1 MIIPADRSSLHLD
14 YDGDSSFDSEADQT
28 RSYPV
33 THPPAEA
40 PLCTQCQL
48 TDAAYFDL
56 SCLKCLQVFVNP
68 QTSISQIFAVMRQW
82 NPHTQR
88 SIKFCIQQ
96 VLERNGHVNDRDS
109 LSDMT
114 LLHFACKAG
123 AAGIGDPQVAAEVV
137 QDLISRGADIYARC
151 RWTQMTPLHYAALFD
166 SEPITKILLNA
177 NQAIDIDSPCNEY
190 ENGSALH
197 IAAHNLAVNSALVL
211 VEFGAN
217 TKLKDN
223 LGRTPLEC
231 IPDGSKYE
239 HIPHTEQIIG
249 QLQDILSRE
258 SKSGTKSPGRNGYK
272 KAAESVAGRAML
284 KTMWLNVG
292 DRILVDKAKG
302 ATLRYCGT
310 VDFASGVWVGVELD
324 TPEGKND
331 GIIQDTIYFKCSPNH
346 GLFVPLNRVS
356 KYPSSSSGYQS
367 TITLK
372 ASSIRQL
379 NVSKSPTN
387 VTKTPVKV
395 EEINVGDKVMVTT
408 LNGTRHRGVVRF
420 RGETKFAS
428 GLWYGVELDKPEGR
442 NSGSVQGVG
451 YFSCPEKHGVFATGS
466 KLQKIHVEPEPPRR
480 ATTLTRRSSL
490 NLPAKPAP
498 SSAPSTMRRSL
509 STQHRANESLFSNS
523 PSSAGQGPRSL
534 GSKIDSNKP
543 GWQSITLIE
552 TIKPTKK
559 KANQHWLDLG
569 MNVLFNHQVGVIKY
583 IGRVQFAEGIWLG
596 LEMRDHVGRHDGCVQ
611 GHRYFNCKANRG
623 IMVRPSSVTVRGI
636 NGATLIKPE

>member
-1 MIIPADRSSLHLD
+1 MIIPSERPLHLD
-14 YDGDSSFDSEADQT
+14 YDVDSSFDSEADQT

-40 PLCTQCQL
+40 PLCSQCQL

-68 QTSISQIFAVMRQW
+68 HTTISQIFAVMRQW

-109 LSDMT
+109 ISDMT

-177 NQAIDIDSPCNEY
+177 NQSVDIDSPCNEY

-239 HIPHTEQIIG
+239 HIPHTEEIIV
-249 QLQDILSRE
+249 QLRDILSRDI
-258 SKSGTKSPGRNGYK
+258 KSNNKSPGRNGYK

-356 KYPSSSSGYQS
+356 KFPSSTSGFQSASILKTPSS
-367 TITLK
+367 
-372 ASSIRQL
+372 RQL
-379 NVSKSPTN
+379 NVSKSSTN
-387 VTKTPVKV
+387 VTKGTGKQ

-420 RGETKFAS
+420 RGETKFAT
-428 GLWYGVELDKPEGR
+428 GVWYGVELDKPEGR

-451 YFSCPEKHGVFATGS
+451 YFTCPDKHGVFATAS
-466 KLQKIHVEPEPPRR
+466 KLQKIHVEPETPRR

-490 NLPAKPAP
+490 NLPAKSSP
-498 SSAPSTMRRSL
+498 SSAPTTMRRSL
-509 STQHRANESLFSNS
+509 STQHRTNESPFHPT
-523 PSSAGQGPRSL
+523 PSTSQPRSL

-543 GWQSITLIE
+543 GWQSITAIE
-552 TIKPTKK
+552 TIKPSKK
-559 KANQHWLDLG
+559 KTNQHWLDVG

-611 GHRYFNCKANRG
+611 GHRYFNCKVNRG